1 MDQLNRNRINT
12 YLLHKQHLLPESKSD
27 SIIQIAKDLCGLHA
41 TCPTTP
47 YLSLL
52 NRMNDFSKQDLKTE
66 VETRKSLIRT
76 RSIRNTLHLL
86 PVDRYL
92 SVYAATRAQLERR
105 AEQYIKHLGL
115 TIGEFNSLADKII
128 VALSGRGLTANEI
141 KKEIGNSKFT
151 GHVINML
158 CDDGTIV
165 RGKINSGWKSNIHRY
180 YCFEDFFKGIDSG
193 NFQEDK
199 AFEDFLMSYIRTYG
213 PVKKSDM
220 IWWSGL
226 NKTLISNI
234 LNNHKNKSMELEI
247 LESPGIF
254 TMLKEDYQAFK
265 LFRTAEDAV
274 IHFLP
279 AMDPYIMGY
288 KNRDRFIDE
297 VFYNY
302 VFDRFGNA
310 SPAIILNGEVIGIW
324 DVADEDNLVKF
335 FLFKQMGDEIYQKI
349 IEAGIRIGRF
359 YCDREVDI
367 VEIRSIV
374 PVKELTVGSFMSPLK
389 NALSN
394 N

>member
-1 MDQLNRNRINT
+1 
-12 YLLHKQHLLPESKSD
+12 
-27 SIIQIAKDLCGLHA
+27 
-41 TCPTTP
+41 
-47 YLSLL
+47 
-52 NRMNDFSKQDLKTE
+52 
-66 VETRKSLIRT
+66 
-76 RSIRNTLHLL
+76 
-86 PVDRYL
+86 
-92 SVYAATRAQLERR
+92 
-105 AEQYIKHLGL
+105 
-115 TIGEFNSLADKII
+115 
-128 VALSGRGLTANEI
+128 
-141 KKEIGNSKFT
+141 
-151 GHVINML
+151 
-158 CDDGTIV
+158 
-165 RGKINSGWKSNIHRY
+165 
-180 YCFEDFFKGIDSG
+180 
-193 NFQEDK
+193 
-199 AFEDFLMSYIRTYG
+199 
-213 PVKKSDM
+213 
-220 IWWSGL
+220 
-226 NKTLISNI
+226 
-234 LNNHKNKSMELEI
+234 MELEI